1 MRAERICAI
10 ARHVITLSQN
20 PQFTAATQW
29 LERTLDDSANRRL
42 SIPDSF
48 LALDSILVLVEN
60 VVSGLI
66 VNPGVI
72 RRNLEEHLPFMAT
85 ESILM
90 KASSAGGD
98 RQELHE
104 RIRKHSLEASLRMKE
119 EGVPADLLER
129 IASDDAFGMT
139 LADLRDII
147 DPANFIGR
155 ASEQVD
161 IFLAE
166 SVTPV
171 LERLE
176 IDVNNHLG
184 EPDVRV

>member
-1 MRAERICAI
+1 
-10 ARHVITLSQN
+10 
-20 PQFTAATQW
+20 
-29 LERTLDDSANRRL
+29 
-42 SIPDSF
+42 
-48 LALDSILVLVEN
+48 
-60 VVSGLI
+60 
-66 VNPGVI
+66 
-72 RRNLEEHLPFMAT
+72 
-85 ESILM
+85 
-90 KASSAGGD
+90 
-98 RQELHE
+98 
-104 RIRKHSLEASLRMKE
+104 MKE

>member
-1 MRAERICAI
+1 
-10 ARHVITLSQN
+10 
-20 PQFTAATQW
+20 
-29 LERTLDDSANRRL
+29 
-42 SIPDSF
+42 
-48 LALDSILVLVEN
+48 
-60 VVSGLI
+60 
-66 VNPGVI
+66 
-72 RRNLEEHLPFMAT
+72 
-85 ESILM
+85 
-90 KASSAGGD
+90 
-98 RQELHE
+98 
-104 RIRKHSLEASLRMKE
+104 
-119 EGVPADLLER
+119 
-129 IASDDAFGMT
+129 MT

-161 IFLAE
+161 LFLAG